1 MIKSF
6 HDKKTEDLFNGGR
19 GDEKWQSFVKVARRK
34 LVYLHQARS
43 LHDLKAP
50 PNNKLE
56 ALKRDRLGQHASA
69 LMISIACVLYGKTG
83 TRRGL
88 RSRIIIEGG
97 RDDGC

>member
-19 GDEKWQSFVKVARRK
+19 GDEKWQNFVKVARRK

-56 ALKRDRLGQHASA
+56 ALKRDRLGQHA
-69 LMISIACVLYGKTG
+69 I
-83 TRRGL
+83 
-88 RSRIIIEGG
+88 RINDQYRVCFIVTAQVTDCAGVGG
-97 RDDGC
+97 RTSFPG